1 MEVFEMHTIPLIDS
15 FQFKI
20 NCNRYYYR
28 ERSGFSVISEF
39 KLNELFTSV

>member
-1 MEVFEMHTIPLIDS
+1 MEVFEMHTIPLIDN

-20 NCNRYYYR
+20 NCNRYYSR

-39 KLNELFTSV
+39 KLYELFTSV